1 MRGAWLCRLVVV
13 LALTFVGLGCG
24 GESTPEEDASRQDE
38 GGGGGGERSEQTVE
52 KTREEKR
59 EITFEGVAEATTSEM
74 EATGE
79 TTDGMESTGSGMEEQ
94 VEDEDPRTRPS
105 DTLVAGATDATGGPL
120 AKRRMVSFYGHPL
133 SNQMGIL
140 GEFGDLEAMGV
151 ELQKQA
157 DAYTQIDPDRPAI
170 PTIELIASVAQPV
183 PGPDGLYLT
192 RTSPDLIEEYATFAE
207 ENDFELLLDVQ
218 IGYSTIAEEI
228 EVLRPFL
235 ERPYVHLAIDPE
247 YDMDPGEVPGRQ
259 FGTST
264 GEEIMEASRTLS
276 QIVEE
281 EGLPPKVLVIH
292 QFRYDMI
299 LNKEVIEP
307 VKNVETV
314 VHADGFGA
322 PADKIEKYDLLVRQ
336 EPIQYGGFKL
346 FYTQD
351 VPLLTPQQ
359 VLDELEPNPAVISY
373 Q

>member
-1 MRGAWLCRLVVV
+1 MV
-13 LALTFVGLGCG
+13 LALIFAVSGCS
-24 GESTPEEDASRQDE
+24 GEGSPEEDASRRDD
-38 GGGGGGERSEQTVE
+38 GAERSEETVE
-52 KTREEKR
+52 KTQQEKR
-59 EITFEGVAEATTSEM
+59 EVTFEGVEPEETTPESGM
-74 EATGE
+74 EGTGE
-79 TTDGMESTGSGMEEQ
+79 STSGMEETGSEPEAEK
-94 VEDEDPRTRPS
+94 EDDPRTTPS

-120 AKRRMVSFYGHPL
+120 AKGRMVSFYGHPL
-133 SNQMGIL
+133 SSAMGIL
-140 GEFGDLEAMGV
+140 GEFEDPEVMGAELE
-151 ELQKQA
+151 KQA
-157 DAYTQIDPDRPAI
+157 AAYTEIDPKRPAV
-170 PTIELIASVAQPV
+170 PTIELIASVAQPE

-192 RTSPDLIEEYATFAE
+192 RTSTDLIEEYAQLAE
-207 ENDFELLLDVQ
+207 ENDYLLLLDVQ

-247 YDMDPGEVPGRQ
+247 YDMDPGEVPGLQ
-259 FGTST
+259 FGTSS
-264 GEEIMEASRTLS
+264 GEEIMEAANTLS

-281 EGLPPKVLVIH
+281 EYLPPKVLVIH

-299 LNKEVIEP
+299 VNKEVIEP
-307 VKNVETV
+307 VDNVETV
-314 VHADGFGA
+314 LHADGFGA
-322 PADKIEKYDLLVRQ
+322 PADKLEKYDLLVRQ

>member
-1 MRGAWLCRLVVV
+1 VA
-13 LALTFVGLGCG
+13 
-24 GESTPEEDASRQDE
+24 ESAPEEDASRQDE
-38 GGGGGGERSEQTVE
+38 GGGERSEQTVE
-52 KTREEKR
+52 KTAEKTREEKR
-59 EITFEGVAEATTSEM
+59 ELTFEGVAETTTSEM
-74 EATGE
+74 EATAE
-79 TTDGMESTGSGMEEQ
+79 ATSSMESTGSEMERE
-94 VEDEDPRTRPS
+94 VADDDPRTRPS

-120 AKRRMVSFYGHPL
+120 TKRRMVSFYGHPL

-140 GEFGDLEAMGV
+140 GTFGDLETMGA
-151 ELQKQA
+151 ELRNQA
-157 DAYTQIDPDRPAI
+157 DAYTQLDPDRLAK

-183 PGPDGLYLT
+183 PGPEGLYLT
-192 RTSPDLIEEYATFAE
+192 RTSTDLIEEYANFAE
-207 ENDFELLLDVQ
+207 ENDFQLLLDVQ

-235 ERPYVHLAIDPE
+235 ERTYVHLAIDPE
-247 YDMDPGEVPGRQ
+247 YNMDPGEVPGQQ

-281 EGLPPKVLVIH
+281 EDLPPKVLVIH

-307 VKNVETV
+307 VENVETV
-314 VHADGFGA
+314 LHADGFGA
-322 PADKIEKYDLLVRQ
+322 PEDKIEKYDLLVRKQ
-336 EPIQYGGFKL
+336 PIQYGGFKL